1 MTVLAWG
8 AKVSAE
14 FRERIRD
21 IAAEVETSPSWLM
34 ACMAFETGR
43 TFSPSVRNPGS
54 SATGLIQFMEST
66 ARGLGTTTEALAS
79 MTALE
84 QLDKVLDYFRPFKGH
99 LGSLSDCYMAILWP
113 EAVGK
118 PDDYPV
124 FQDKRSAY
132 AANKALDVNH
142 DGVVTKAECVAFVDK
157 MLAEG
162 LEPGNRSFE
171 PIGTQEPAPIED
183 HSPVDLP
190 PVQPPESKMPLPI
203 LALISAFG
211 PLIADM
217 IPAVARAF
225 DRKSDTPAKIEAATK
240 IIDTIVTATGTANVQ
255 QAVEKMQSDPAV
267 LLVAK
272 NAVVTEPSIQSL
284 LEIGG
289 GIEAAREANLEMQNA
304 PVGFWRNPA
313 WWVTVLLLLFPIM
326 LMVDVFWVHA
336 EQYNAEL
343 RTQIV
348 TSILGVILV
357 ISGYW
362 LGTSA
367 GSVRKTDIIATQNA
381 SK

>member
-1 MTVLAWG
+1 MTLSTEG
-8 AKVSAE
+8 LKVAAAYPNVVA
-14 FRERIRD
+14 FLRVIRERESGQGPDSYLVINGGSRFSD
-21 IAAEVETSPSWLM
+21 FSCHPYGEKKTTEGGRAAGAFQFLPTTWAGLCRQYEFPDFGPESQDLGAIA
-34 ACMAFETGR
+34 
-43 TFSPSVRNPGS
+43 
-54 SATGLIQFMEST
+54 LIQERGALQDVIAGRLDAAVAKLRPVWTSLPGASESSSSWT
-66 ARGLGTTTEALAS
+66 MDRARAVFIKYGGR
-79 MTALE
+79 
-84 QLDKVLDYFRPFKGH
+84 LDNADLLQP
-99 LGSLSDCYMAILWP
+99 A
-113 EAVGK
+113 
-118 PDDYPV
+118 
-124 FQDKRSAY
+124 
-132 AANKALDVNH
+132 
-142 DGVVTKAECVAFVDK
+142 
-157 MLAEG
+157 
-162 LEPGNRSFE
+162 
-171 PIGTQEPAPIED
+171 APIVD

-267 LLVAK
+267 LTTAR
-272 NAVVTEPSIQSL
+272 NAVVTEPSIQNL

-289 GIEAAREANLEMQNA
+289 GIEAAREANLAVQNA

-336 EQYNAEL
+336 DQYNAEL

>member
-1 MTVLAWG
+1 MTLSIEGLKVG
-8 AKVSAE
+8 AAYPNVVA
-14 FRERIRD
+14 FLRVIRERESGQGPD
-21 IAAEVETSPSWLM
+21 AYLM
-34 ACMAFETGR
+34 INGGGRMDGFQKHPWENVPTTRGARACGAY
-43 TFSPSVRNPGS
+43 
-54 SATGLIQFMEST
+54 QF
-66 ARGLGTTTEALAS
+66 LGTTWGGLCRQYEFADFGPESQDLGAIALIQERG
-79 MTALE
+79 ALQDVIAGRFE
-84 QLDKVLDYFRPFKGH
+84 Q
-99 LGSLSDCYMAILWP
+99 
-113 EAVGK
+113 AVGK
-118 PDDYPV
+118 LRGVWTSLPGASESSASWTMDKARSVFLKYGGKLDNADLIQPAAPV
-124 FQDKRSAY
+124 
-132 AANKALDVNH
+132 
-142 DGVVTKAECVAFVDK
+142 
-157 MLAEG
+157 
-162 LEPGNRSFE
+162 
-171 PIGTQEPAPIED
+171 ED

-190 PVQPPESKMPLPI
+190 PVQPKESSMPLPI

-211 PLIADM
+211 PLLSSL
-217 IPAVARAF
+217 IPSISKAL
-225 DRKSDTPAKIEAATK
+225 DRTTDTPAKLEAATK
-240 IIDTIVTATGTANVQ
+240 IIETVVAATNSTNVQ
-255 QAVEKMQSDPAV
+255 EAVEKMQADPVVRKA
-267 LLVAK
+267 AAD
-272 NAVVTEPSIQSL
+272 AVVTNPAIQAL

-289 GIEAAREANLEMQNA
+289 GIEAAREANLAVQNA